1 MPTSRPAW
9 TDAGTLLLPVPA
21 TTWPPPSMPLRLD
34 GIAFVPKRE
43 LHVTLVGRALGADL
57 RASGL
62 CEAVASAGAA
72 LDWRFSRNGRWL
84 RLQKRAEGRRRDS
97 IIELVE
103 LPAMAAL
110 YARLATLLGRQPPV
124 PPPHV
129 TLYTG
134 GDDQGIGVPDA
145 ATLARC
151 TVRRV
156 DAGELGL
163 R

>member
-1 MPTSRPAW
+1 MPVPIPAW

-43 LHVTLVGRALGADL
+43 LHVTLVGRALGAEL
-57 RASGL
+57 GESGL
-62 CEAVASAGAA
+62 REAVASASAA
-72 LDWRFSRNGRWL
+72 LDWRFSRGGRWL
-84 RLQKRAEGRRRDS
+84 RLHKRAEGRRRDA
-97 IIELVE
+97 IIELIE

-110 YARLATLLGRQPPV
+110 YARLAAMLGRAPPV
-124 PPPHV
+124 PPAHV

-134 GDDQGIGVPDA
+134 GDDQGIGLPDA

-156 DAGELGL
+156 DADELGL